1 MEWGKYGIISEA
13 DMYMKDEEFRAWLL
27 EERKLNPETL
37 SKENTRKE
45 FGRFMEDYN
54 TGTLPHQ
61 KYYNFRAYEQ
71 RMNALRAG
79 ETLPDT
85 STYDP
90 EKDLAD
96 MRAAR
101 KKPEKEKESFLSV
114 AELKELQKVERERAQ
129 MGRMKVMGLEIKPT
143 MGVRMDAPTYEDV
156 P

>member
-1 MEWGKYGIISEA
+1 
-13 DMYMKDEEFRAWLL
+13 MYTKDEEFRAWLV
-27 EERKLNPETL
+27 EERFLNPETL

-54 TGTLPHQ
+54 TGTLPHE
-61 KYYNFRAYEQ
+61 KYYNFRVYEQ

-85 STYDP
+85 SAYDP

-114 AELKELQKVERERAQ
+114 AELKELQKVERERTQ
-129 MGRMKVMGLEIKPT
+129 IGKMKSLGLDIKPS
-143 MGVRMDAPTYEDV
+143 MGVRMDAPQYEDV